1 MDDGRAGGSP
11 REWDASSYHG
21 LATPHQAWGAAI
33 LGRLALRGDETVL
46 DLGCG
51 TGRVTAQLL
60 ERLGPEGRAI
70 GIDGSA
76 RMVAEAARR
85 LGGDPRA
92 SFARQD
98 LLELTVAEPAD
109 AAVSSATFH
118 WIKDHDTLFARI
130 RAALKPGAPFVAQ
143 CGGRGNVANVVAAVR
158 EVSAREPYAE
168 HFAGWPG
175 PWNYAA
181 PEETTDRLERAGF
194 AVERCWLEDSPQRP
208 APLRDFLR
216 TVSLGSHLERLPAAL
231 HEGFVDAVAV
241 AMGPDPVH
249 DYVRLNIVATASAG
263 SAKIR
268 EG

>member
-1 MDDGRAGGSP
+1 MDDERAAVSP
-11 REWDASSYHG
+11 REWDADSYHG

-33 LGRLALRGDETVL
+33 LDRLPLRGGETVL

-51 TGRVTAQLL
+51 TGRVTEQLL
-60 ERLGPEGRAI
+60 ARLGPDGRAI

-76 RMVAEAARR
+76 QMVAEATRR

-92 SFARQD
+92 SFVQQD
-98 LLELTVAEPAD
+98 LLELAVPAPAD

-130 RAALKPGAPFVAQ
+130 RAALRPGAPFVAQ
-143 CGGRGNVANVVAAVR
+143 CGGRGNVSNVVAAVR
-158 EVSAREPYAE
+158 EVAARAPYAE
-168 HFAGWPG
+168 PFAGWPD
-175 PWNYAA
+175 PWNFAG
-181 PEETTDRLERAGF
+181 PQETTERLERAGF
-194 AVERCWLEDSPQRP
+194 TVERCWLEASPQRP
-208 APLRDFLR
+208 ASVREYLR
-216 TVSLGSHLERLPAAL
+216 TVSLGSHLDQLPADL
-231 HEGFVDAVAV
+231 RDGFVDAVAV

-263 SAKIR
+263 SAKIL

>member
-1 MDDGRAGGSP
+1 MEAGSPRP

-33 LGRLALRGDETVL
+33 LDRLELRGDETIL

-51 TGRVTAQLL
+51 TGRVTEQLL
-60 ERLGPEGRAI
+60 QRLGTGGRAI

-76 RMVAEAARR
+76 RMVEEAARR

-92 SFARQD
+92 SFEQQD
-98 LLELTVAEPAD
+98 LLALSVSPPAD

-130 RAALKPGAPFVAQ
+130 RGALKPGAPFVAQ
-143 CGGRGNVANVVAAVR
+143 CGGRGNVSNVVRAVA
-158 EVSAREPYAE
+158 EVSAREPYAP
-168 HFAGWPG
+168 HFAGWDG

-181 PEETTDRLERAGF
+181 PEETTLRMQRAGF

-208 APLRDFLR
+208 EPLRDFLR
-216 TVSLGSHLERLPAAL
+216 TVSLGSHLERLPADL
-231 HEGFVDAVAV
+231 RDGFVDAVAA

-249 DYVRLNIVATASAG
+249 DYVRLNIVAVA
-263 SAKIR
+263 R
-268 EG
+268 